1 MPRVRTPSFS
11 DFYRGDLRAEI
22 ERFLARYVEPPP
34 EAPPLVAAV
43 VPHAGWRYSGGV
55 AARTLKTLA
64 DRSAPSRVVLL
75 GAVHRAPIA
84 SASVYARGAW
94 ETPLG
99 RLEVDAALAQ
109 EILEGLGALVVED
122 PESHEDEHSIEVQT
136 PFIAEFFPGVPILP
150 VLVPPR
156 REALELG
163 RRLGQILRGRSSVVV
178 GTTDLT
184 HYGDVYGFAPAGCGE
199 EAHRWMEENDRRIL
213 DLAVRME
220 AEAIPE
226 EARRHG
232 NACGWGALAAAV
244 ACARELG
251 ATRGTVVERTDS
263 YRVEGRPEPFR
274 MAVGYAGIVF

>member
-1 MPRVRTPSFS
+1 MPLVRTPSFP

-22 ERFLARYVEPPP
+22 GRFLAHGSKPEPG
-34 EAPPLVAAV
+34 APPLVAAV
-43 VPHAGWRYSGGV
+43 VPHAGWRFSGGV

-64 DRSAPSRVVLL
+64 DRSAPSRIVIL

-84 SASVYARGAW
+84 SAALYARGAW

-99 RLEVDAALAQ
+99 RLEVDSALAD
-109 EILEGLGALVVED
+109 ELLDRLGGLVVED

-150 VLVPPR
+150 VLVPPIR
-156 REALELG
+156 DVPELG
-163 RRLGQILRGRSSVVV
+163 RRLGQVLRGRSAAVV

-184 HYGDVYGFAPAGCGE
+184 HYGDAYGFSPAGYGE
-199 EAHRWMEENDRRIL
+199 AAHRWMQENDRRIL

-226 EARRHG
+226 EARRHA

-251 ATRGTVVERTDS
+251 ATHGTVVEHTDS
-263 YRVEGRPEPFR
+263 YRVEGRSEPFR